1 MRRRVGLLL
10 ICLGAF
16 FLTLAP
22 LARFYVAEQVVRA
35 PLNRYQVT
43 HLESPNSTYFDQ
55 AELKT
60 KTNVTLLATNT
71 VRGDVRANNG
81 NDDIAVWDS
90 TTNIYDKA
98 NPKNPVQ
105 IQGFR
110 IAFNRETS
118 ELVNCCGVHVDGD
131 GNVRMSGY
139 GLLFPIANVKK
150 TDYRFYDMTTKQP
163 APMKFGAVEQVGG
176 ISTYRFTQHVPLT
189 KTGAVEA
196 KLPGTM
202 LGLEDGTAHQV
213 DRYSEAYNTVWVDP
227 RTGIPIKHRKNIRST
242 VRTQDGRGEMIVAQA
257 DLVTTAA
264 DQKKAVDLANGTALQ
279 IDMVR
284 IFVPG
289 AAVLLGLLG
298 LLIGGIMG
306 LGRDDAP
313 PPPPQAPRRS
323 DGKFGDV
330 SPPRPGK
337 KDAGKKDAGKKDP
350 AKDPGNEAGK
360 KPVKKAAKRKA
371 PPRPGGRPAPTKRP
385 ARRA

>member
-22 LARFYVAEQVVRA
+22 LVRFYVAEQVVRA

-55 AELKT
+55 AALKT
-60 KTNVTLLATNT
+60 RENVTLLATNT

-98 NPKNPVQ
+98 NPDNPVQ

-110 IAFNRETS
+110 IAFDRRTA
-118 ELVNCCGVHVDGD
+118 ELVNCCGVHADGD
-131 GNVRMSGY
+131 GSVQMAGSY
-139 GLLFPIANVKK
+139 GLLFPIANVQKR
-150 TDYRFYDMTTKQP
+150 DYPFYDPTTKQS
-163 APMKFGAVEQVGG
+163 APMKFGAVEQVHG
-176 ISTYRFTQHVPLT
+176 ISAYRFTQHIPLT
-189 KTGAVEA
+189 KTGAVDAE
-196 KLPGTM
+196 LPGTM
-202 LGLEDGTAHQV
+202 LGLEDDEPQRV

-227 RTGIPIKHRKNIRST
+227 RTGVPIKHRKNIRST
-242 VRTQDGRGEMIVAQA
+242 VRTPDGRGEMIVAQA
-257 DLVTTAA
+257 DLVTTEA
-264 DQKKAVDLANGTALQ
+264 DQKKAVDLSDGTALQ

-284 IFVPG
+284 IFIPG

-298 LLIGGIMG
+298 LLIGGLMG
-306 LGRDDAP
+306 LGRDESAA

-323 DGKFGDV
+323 DGKFGDL
-330 SPPRPGK
+330 SPPRPAKKPDGK
-337 KDAGKKDAGKKDP
+337 ADGKPGGKPDGKPDGEP
-350 AKDPGNEAGK
+350 AKRTAK
-360 KPVKKAAKRKA
+360 KKA
-371 PPRPGGRPAPTKRP
+371 PPRPGGRPAAGRKPV
-385 ARRA
+385 RRT

>member
-10 ICLGAF
+10 IGLGAF

-22 LARFYVAEQVVRA
+22 LVRFYVAEQVVRA

-71 VRGDVRANNG
+71 VRGDVRANGG
-81 NDDIAVWDS
+81 NDDVAVWDS

-110 IAFNRETS
+110 IAFDRDTG

-131 GNVRMSGY
+131 GSVQMSGY
-139 GLLFPIANVKK
+139 GLLFPIANVQK
-150 TDYRFYDMTTKQP
+150 TDYRFFDPTTKQA
-163 APMKFGAVEQVGG
+163 APMQFGAVEQVHGL
-176 ISTYRFTQHVPLT
+176 TAYRFTQHIPLT
-189 KTGAVEA
+189 KTGAVDG

-202 LGLEDGTAHQV
+202 LGLQDAEPQRV

-227 RTGIPIKHRKNIRST
+227 RTGVPVKHRKNIRST
-242 VRTQDGRGEMIVAQA
+242 VRTPDGRGEMIVAQA
-257 DLVTTAA
+257 DLVTTDA
-264 DQKKAVDLANGTALQ
+264 DQKKAVDLADGTALQ

-284 IFVPG
+284 IFLPG

-298 LLIGGIMG
+298 LLVGGIMG

-330 SPPRPGK
+330 SPPRPAK
-337 KDAGKKDAGKKDP
+337 KPDDDP
-350 AKDPGNEAGK
+350 AGEPA
-360 KPVKKAAKRKA
+360 KPAAKKKAAKKKA
-371 PPRPGGRPAPTKRP
+371 PPRLAGRPAAKRKP
-385 ARRA
+385 AGRA

>member
-10 ICLGAF
+10 IGLGAF

-22 LARFYVAEQVVRA
+22 LVRFYVAEQVVRA

-55 AELKT
+55 AALKT
-60 KTNVTLLATNT
+60 RTNVTLLATNT

-110 IAFNRETS
+110 IAFHRETGR
-118 ELVNCCGVHVDGD
+118 LVNCCGVNVDGD
-131 GNVRMSGY
+131 GNVRMQGY
-139 GLLFPIANVKK
+139 GLLFPIANVQKI
-150 TDYRFYDMTTKQP
+150 DYDVYDPTTKQV
-163 APMKFGAVEQVGG
+163 APMKFGAVEQVHGL
-176 ISTYRFTQHVPLT
+176 TAYRFTQHIPLT
-189 KTGAVEA
+189 KTGPVEA

-202 LGLEDGTAHQV
+202 LGLQEAEPQRV
-213 DRYSEAYNTVWVDP
+213 DRYTEAYNTVWVDP
-227 RTGIPIKHRKNIRST
+227 RTGVPVKHRKNIRST
-242 VRTQDGRGEMIVAQA
+242 VRTPDGRGEMIVAQA
-257 DLVTTAA
+257 DLVTTDA
-264 DQKKAVDLANGTALQ
+264 DQRKAVDLADGTALQ

-284 IFVPG
+284 IFIPG

-330 SPPRPGK
+330 SPPRAPKQPDK
-337 KDAGKKDAGKKDP
+337 KTAR
-350 AKDPGNEAGK
+350 
-360 KPVKKAAKRKA
+360 KKAPSRAARRPVPKRK
-371 PPRPGGRPAPTKRP
+371 PAP
-385 ARRA
+385 RA